1 MTKEELFQL
10 TEVEGNEIE
19 FKYQDKWYSI
29 TYCEYET
36 NKYGFSFCEFYQ
48 EPIDV
53 RSFDELINIKYNG
66 ATVMEMLETLNEE
79 AEKRGDL
86 IY

>member
-19 FKYQDKWYSI
+19 FKYQNKWYSI
-29 TYCEYET
+29 TYWEYEI

-48 EPIDV
+48 KPVDV
-53 RSFDELINIKYNG
+53 YSFDELISIKYNG
-66 ATVMEMLETLNEE
+66 VTVMEMLESLDED